1 MNEVK
6 EVKEVKYGHL
16 SSVAYYI
23 KIQNVLLTGT
33 GNIKIK
39 ENNKILYEHTYE
51 ESSVLNFTVSMAN
64 DRDFTGCLYRLNGI
78 VIFKDPYLKGAVIE
92 YNSTFDCKTS
102 TFEYVD
108 H

>member
-1 MNEVK
+1 MN
-6 EVKEVKYGHL
+6 EVKYGHL
-16 SSVAYYI
+16 KSVLYYI
-23 KIQNVLLTGT
+23 TIQNVILTGS

-39 ENNKILYEHTYE
+39 ENKKILYEHTCE
-51 ESSVLNFTVSMAN
+51 EPTVLNFTVSMMN

-78 VIFKDPYLKGAVIE
+78 VIFKDPYLKSVVIE
-92 YNSTFDCKTS
+92 YSSTFDCKTS

>member
-6 EVKEVKYGHL
+6 EVKYGYL
-16 SSVAYYI
+16 SAVTYFI
-23 KIQNVLLTGT
+23 KIQNVMLTGT

-39 ENNKILYEHTYE
+39 ENKKILYEHTYE
-51 ESSVLNFTVSMAN
+51 EPSVLNFTVSVVN
-64 DRDFTGCLYRLNGI
+64 DRDFAGCLYRLNGI
-78 VIFKDPYLKGAVIE
+78 VMFGDPYLKSAVIE

-102 TFEYVD
+102 TFEHVD